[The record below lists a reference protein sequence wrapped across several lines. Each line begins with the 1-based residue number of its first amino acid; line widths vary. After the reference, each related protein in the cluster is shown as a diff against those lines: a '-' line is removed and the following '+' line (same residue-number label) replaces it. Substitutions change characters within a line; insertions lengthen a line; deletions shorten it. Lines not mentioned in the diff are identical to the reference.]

1 MTRRI
6 QIERAA
12 EADMAEAVTY
22 IREERPAAALRFVRE
37 ARKAF
42 QFLAEHPETGRSYET
57 THPLL
62 QHLRIWRVK
71 GFNRF
76 RFLHTIYFL
85 PPTLPP
91 QRCVLVQGR
100 TAGRDLPVTLIAQTL
115 SPRD

>member
-22 IREERPAAALRFVRE
+22 IRKERPAAELRFVRE

-42 QFLAEHPETGRSYET
+42 QFLAEHPEAGRSYET

-71 GFNRF
+71 GFEKYLIFYRAGQASILIE
-76 RFLHTIYFL
+76 R
-85 PPTLPP
+85 
-91 QRCVLVQGR
+91 VLYG
-100 TAGRDLPVTLIAQTL
+100 GRDLERVLAEEE
-115 SPRD
+115 